1 MCECVCI
8 YVFCVC
14 LCVMRNGSMWVYGGG
29 RESWGSAE
37 GIGLGSRCVC
47 LMSSCGERKEKGGR
61 EIFSKDFLPSNPI
74 SLFLPSCLLHM
85 SAIRQNS
92 FSLSQGIQQFKVW
105 PRAQILIHICSI
117 VKTNNSVHV
126 LQRHIFIYKVLCTL
140 TQASHFLYLVFRN
153 SSPGFLKRFFG
164 Y

>member
-1 MCECVCI
+1 M
-8 YVFCVC
+8 
-14 LCVMRNGSMWVYGGG
+14 YGGG

-92 FSLSQGIQQFKVW
+92 FSVSQGIQQFKV
-105 PRAQILIHICSI
+105 
-117 VKTNNSVHV
+117 
-126 LQRHIFIYKVLCTL
+126 
-140 TQASHFLYLVFRN
+140 
-153 SSPGFLKRFFG
+153 
-164 Y
+164 

>member
-1 MCECVCI
+1 M
-8 YVFCVC
+8 
-14 LCVMRNGSMWVYGGG
+14 YGGG

-92 FSLSQGIQQFKVW
+92 FSLVQRNSTIQ
-105 PRAQILIHICSI
+105 S
-117 VKTNNSVHV
+117 
-126 LQRHIFIYKVLCTL
+126 L
-140 TQASHFLYLVFRN
+140 TQSPNFNSHLLYC
-153 SSPGFLKRFFG
+153 
-164 Y
+164 